1 MTLKFM
7 TTRLRSKIRQKTL
20 YTFAIGYKHKD
31 VLRSLD
37 TLRFTGSNSWHT
49 YALLFITAYV
59 TYKCTLPIHCMLALL
74 WSNACMDLLYD
85 TMNNNTDSIYN
96 VACILMITVHT
107 ADCIEQCFDVENI
120 FISYQL

>member
-1 MTLKFM
+1 M
-7 TTRLRSKIRQKTL
+7 
-20 YTFAIGYKHKD
+20 YETF
-31 VLRSLD
+31 V

-59 TYKCTLPIHCMLALL
+59 TYKGMLPIHCMLASL

-96 VACILMITVHT
+96 VACIIMIIVHT
-107 ADCIEQCFDVENI
+107 AD
-120 FISYQL
+120 